1 MTRKIVLLTAIG
13 IAVGA
18 IAGYMYYSEIG
29 CVSGT
34 CAITS
39 KPLNSTLYG
48 ALMGGLV
55 FNMFVKSPKK
65 LNNIGKSTIGA
76 SVNEGPFFIP

>member
-1 MTRKIVLLTAIG
+1 MTRKIVWLTLLG

-39 KPLNSTLYG
+39 KPLNSTLNG

-65 LNNIGKSTIGA
+65 
-76 SVNEGPFFIP
+76 

>member
-1 MTRKIVLLTAIG
+1 MIRKTVWLTMLG

-18 IAGYMYYSEIG
+18 IAGYVYYSEIG

-48 ALMGGLV
+48 ALMGGLL
-55 FNMFVKSPKK
+55 FNMFVKSPQK
-65 LNNIGKSTIGA
+65 
-76 SVNEGPFFIP
+76 